1 MIASIQRRFFS
12 EKFRNFVDLCVQR
25 NCELR
30 PSAGQILQHLYLKKM
45 KLVNVLSTLQMS
57 VMSEGLI
64 EIQKKISSDPRSS
77 SISEP
82 EKSSMSI
89 SDQMNDEGHEWT
101 F

>member
-1 MIASIQRRFFS
+1 
-12 EKFRNFVDLCVQR
+12 
-25 NCELR
+25 
-30 PSAGQILQHLYLKKM
+30 
-45 KLVNVLSTLQMS
+45 MS